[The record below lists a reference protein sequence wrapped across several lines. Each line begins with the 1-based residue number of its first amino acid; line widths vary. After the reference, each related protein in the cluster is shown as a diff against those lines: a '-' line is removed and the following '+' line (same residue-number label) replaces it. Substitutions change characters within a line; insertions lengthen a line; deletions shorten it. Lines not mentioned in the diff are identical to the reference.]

1 MKRRQ
6 PIRIPSE
13 PLFLI
18 DEMLELL
25 LFYANGDDNLSQ
37 RSLTL
42 RLINKKASQMILKF
56 ITKCNILGPLN
67 HFISRLPNLTELNL
81 YSTKITKETLL
92 GLTALNS
99 LKLSFSYATPTF
111 LVDLSDRLTT
121 LVINNGKIH
130 ITPLHFNKL
139 TKLTSLSLQDNMYFA
154 PFQNYSFVH
163 LTRLELL
170 GYNNIQDGDF
180 IQMTALKSLKID
192 DNHGIYG
199 KTLHLLSSLT
209 DLSLS
214 NASYI
219 ADDTVCQLTG
229 LKSLSIFKNWN
240 ITLPTIKSLVNL
252 TSLSWRSS
260 NNKYIDEKE
269 LFKALPLLRHFNTNK
284 ERMDSDW
291 YILLLFFFYNFSY
304 NSTLSRYL
312 ESRDLKKYFQ
322 PLRLE
327 NEKNSRIS

>member
-6 PIRIPSE
+6 SVRKIQIPSE

-18 DEMLELL
+18 DEMLELV

-42 RLINKKASQMILKF
+42 RLINKKASQMVLKF

-67 HFISRLPNLTELNL
+67 HFVSRLPNLTELNL
-81 YSTKITKETLL
+81 YNKKITTETLL
-92 GLTALNS
+92 GLAALNS
-99 LKLSFSYATPTF
+99 LKLSFSCATPTF
-111 LVDLSDRLTT
+111 LIDLSERLTT
-121 LVINNGKIH
+121 LAINNGRIRME
-130 ITPLHFNKL
+130 PSDFNKL
-139 TKLTSLSLQDNMYFA
+139 TKLTSLSLQDNMYFS
-154 PFQNYSFVH
+154 PRKNYSFVN

-170 GYNNIQDGDF
+170 GYNDVDDDYLL
-180 IQMTALKSLKID
+180 QMTALKSLKMD
-192 DNHGIYG
+192 DNHNIYG
-199 KTLHLLSSLT
+199 KTLYLLTSLT

-214 NASYI
+214 NSSRLY
-219 ADDTVCQLTG
+219 DDTLCQLTG
-229 LKSLSIFKNWN
+229 LKSLSIFKNWQ

-284 ERMDSDW
+284 ERIDTDW
-291 YILLLFFFYNFSY
+291 Y
-304 NSTLSRYL
+304 
-312 ESRDLKKYFQ
+312 ES
-322 PLRLE
+322 
-327 NEKNSRIS
+327 SSSIISLTC